1 MEEINKDFDVPYYI
15 FEEII
20 EYIELTAQG
29 HCKTM
34 KWENIKSLLR
44 LAQMN
49 KRLTKEQVDFIIKEF
64 SRE

>member
-1 MEEINKDFDVPYYI
+1 MEEINKDFNVPYYI
-15 FEEII
+15 FEEIV

-44 LAQMN
+44 LAQVN
-49 KRLTKEQVDFIIKEF
+49 KRLTKEQVDFITKEF